1 MNEQNEQKGNL
12 IIGEGVSVTGTFSI
26 PSKAVINGTLNGE
39 LTADE
44 VMVGKQGK
52 LTGKITARNADIHG
66 ETHDTL
72 TIANHLILRST
83 GKIHGRATY
92 GELEI
97 ERGGLVSGTVLP
109 EDVSPALST
118 PSTSSGP
125 RPSTPQPGPLTP
137 PGAPQSN
144 GNGNGNGNSNPNAN
158 ANT

>member
-12 IIGEGVSVTGTFSI
+12 IIGEGVTVTGTFSI

-44 VMVGKQGK
+44 IMVGKQGK

-109 EDVSPALST
+109 DDAA
-118 PSTSSGP
+118 
-125 RPSTPQPGPLTP
+125 PSTPASVTAPRAPAA
-137 PGAPQSN
+137 APQATSQASASTPAAKPSSDGGSN
-144 GNGNGNGNSNPNAN
+144 N
-158 ANT
+158 

>member
-12 IIGEGVSVTGTFSI
+12 IIGEGVTVTGTFSI

-44 VMVGKQGK
+44 IMVGKQGK
-52 LTGKITARNADIHG
+52 LTGKITARNADVHG

-109 EDVSPALST
+109 EDAASST
-118 PSTSSGP
+118 PASSVITRSQG
-125 RPSTPQPGPLTP
+125 SA
-137 PGAPQSN
+137 APQ
-144 GNGNGNGNSNPNAN
+144 NAAPQAPAAKPADGS
-158 ANT
+158 ANNN

>member
-12 IIGEGVSVTGTFSI
+12 IIGEGVTVTGTFSI

-44 VMVGKQGK
+44 IMVGKQGK

-109 EDVSPALST
+109 EDAAPSAPVSM
-118 PSTSSGP
+118 TSA
-125 RPSTPQPGPLTP
+125 RPMP
-137 PGAPQSN
+137 PVSSQNSAPQATSAKPAE
-144 GNGNGNGNSNPNAN
+144 GPAN
-158 ANT
+158 N

>member
-12 IIGEGVSVTGTFSI
+12 IIGEGVTVTGTFVI
-26 PSKAVINGTLNGE
+26 PNKTMINGSLNGE

-44 VMVGKQGK
+44 IMVGKAGK

-109 EDVSPALST
+109 EDAAHASSTPPAQRIST
-118 PSTSSGP
+118 PSSG
-125 RPSTPQPGPLTP
+125 STPQGFSASAGQQQAAKPNDNTP
-137 PGAPQSN
+137 SGA
-144 GNGNGNGNSNPNAN
+144 
-158 ANT
+158 

>member
-12 IIGEGVSVTGTFSI
+12 IIGEGVTVTGTFVI
-26 PSKAVINGTLNGE
+26 PNKAVINGSLNGE

-44 VMVGKQGK
+44 IMVGKAGK
-52 LTGKITARNADIHG
+52 LTGKITARNADVHG

-72 TIANHLILRST
+72 TIANHLILRSS

-109 EDVSPALST
+109 EDASHAASSAPTQRPVT
-118 PSTSSGP
+118 PTTGAQVNNNTASNQQASSKP
-125 RPSTPQPGPLTP
+125 TDNS
-137 PGAPQSN
+137 PGA
-144 GNGNGNGNSNPNAN
+144 A
-158 ANT
+158 

>member
-12 IIGEGVSVTGTFSI
+12 IIGEGVTVTGTFSI

-44 VMVGKQGK
+44 IMVGKQGK
-52 LTGKITARNADIHG
+52 LTGKITGRNADIHG

-109 EDVSPALST
+109 EDAAPSAPVSMSSARPT
-118 PSTSSGP
+118 P
-125 RPSTPQPGPLTP
+125 PQPNSV
-137 PGAPQSN
+137 PQ
-144 GNGNGNGNSNPNAN
+144 AN
-158 ANT
+158 AAKPAEGPANNS

>member
-12 IIGEGVSVTGTFSI
+12 IIGEGVTVTGTFSI

-44 VMVGKQGK
+44 IMVGKQGK

-72 TIANHLILRST
+72 TISNHLILRST

-109 EDVSPALST
+109 DDASPTT
-118 PSTSSGP
+118 PISASNA
-125 RPSTPQPGPLTP
+125 RPSASV
-137 PGAPQSN
+137 APQSPAPQAATLA
-144 GNGNGNGNSNPNAN
+144 GKPSSDGPSNN
-158 ANT
+158 

>member
-1 MNEQNEQKGNL
+1 MNDQIEQKGNL
-12 IIGEGVSVTGTFSI
+12 IIGEGVTVTGTFSI

-44 VMVGKQGK
+44 IMVGKQGK
-52 LTGKITARNADIHG
+52 LTGKITARNADVHG

-72 TIANHLILRST
+72 SIANHLILRSS

-109 EDVSPALST
+109 EDAPSNYSPTSSASRPPMVSPQPAASA
-118 PSTSSGP
+118 PSNAGNEP
-125 RPSTPQPGPLTP
+125 A
-137 PGAPQSN
+137 PGAAS
-144 GNGNGNGNSNPNAN
+144 SS
-158 ANT
+158 

>member
-12 IIGEGVSVTGTFSI
+12 IIGEGVTVTGTFVI
-26 PSKAVINGTLNGE
+26 PNKAVINGSLNGE

-44 VMVGKQGK
+44 IMVGKAGK
-52 LTGKITARNADIHG
+52 LTGKITARNADVHG

-72 TIANHLILRST
+72 TIANHLILRSS

-109 EDVSPALST
+109 DDAASSSPAAGL
-118 PSTSSGP
+118 
-125 RPSTPQPGPLTP
+125 RPPAASPAT
-137 PGAPQSN
+137 GAPVPPQAAQKPNDNN
-144 GNGNGNGNSNPNAN
+144 GQAN
-158 ANT
+158 A

>member
-12 IIGEGVSVTGTFSI
+12 IIGEGVTVTGTFVI
-26 PSKAVINGTLNGE
+26 PNKAVINGILNGE

-44 VMVGKQGK
+44 IMVGKAGK
-52 LTGKITARNADIHG
+52 LTGKITARNADVHG

-83 GKIHGRATY
+83 GKINGRATY

-109 EDVSPALST
+109 EDASHVASSAPTQRPVTPATGAQVSNIAPNQQA
-118 PSTSSGP
+118 SSKPTDNGP
-125 RPSTPQPGPLTP
+125 G
-137 PGAPQSN
+137 GA
-144 GNGNGNGNSNPNAN
+144 
-158 ANT
+158 

>member
-12 IIGEGVSVTGTFSI
+12 IIGEGVTVTGTFVI
-26 PSKAVINGTLNGE
+26 PSKAVINGSLNGE

-44 VMVGKQGK
+44 IMVGKAGK

-109 EDVSPALST
+109 EDASHTAAPSASSQRATPPVSAPQGSNNPLGQQQATKPNDNT
-118 PSTSSGP
+118 PS
-125 RPSTPQPGPLTP
+125 
-137 PGAPQSN
+137 GA
-144 GNGNGNGNSNPNAN
+144 
-158 ANT
+158 

>member
-1 MNEQNEQKGNL
+1 MNDQNEQKGNL
-12 IIGEGVSVTGTFSI
+12 IIGEGVTVTGTFVI
-26 PSKAVINGTLNGE
+26 PSKAVINGSLNGE

-44 VMVGKQGK
+44 IMVGKAGK

-72 TIANHLILRST
+72 SIANHLILRST

-109 EDVSPALST
+109 EDASQAASNVPAQRSGTPAPAAPQGAGSSSGAQQQGSKPNDNT
-118 PSTSSGP
+118 PS
-125 RPSTPQPGPLTP
+125 
-137 PGAPQSN
+137 GA
-144 GNGNGNGNSNPNAN
+144 
-158 ANT
+158 

>member
-1 MNEQNEQKGNL
+1 MNDQNEQKGNL
-12 IIGEGVSVTGTFSI
+12 IIGEGVTVTGTFVI
-26 PSKAVINGTLNGE
+26 PSKAVINGSLNGE

-44 VMVGKQGK
+44 IMVGKAGK

-109 EDVSPALST
+109 EDASHAAAPNASPQRVASPLS
-118 PSTSSGP
+118 
-125 RPSTPQPGPLTP
+125 
-137 PGAPQSN
+137 APQ
-144 GNGNGNGNSNPNAN
+144 GTNSAPGQQQGSKPSD
-158 ANT
+158 NTGSGA

>member
-1 MNEQNEQKGNL
+1 
-12 IIGEGVSVTGTFSI
+12 
-26 PSKAVINGTLNGE
+26 
-39 LTADE
+39 
-44 VMVGKQGK
+44 MVGKQGK

-109 EDVSPALST
+109 EDAAPSSPIAASSVRPT
-118 PSTSSGP
+118 PSLA
-125 RPSTPQPGPLTP
+125 PQNAAPQTA
-137 PGAPQSN
+137 PGAGKP
-144 GNGNGNGNSNPNAN
+144 NSDGPAN
-158 ANT
+158 NN

>member
-12 IIGEGVSVTGTFSI
+12 IIGEGVTVTGTFVI
-26 PSKAVINGTLNGE
+26 PNKAVINGSLNGE

-44 VMVGKQGK
+44 IMVGKAGK
-52 LTGKITARNADIHG
+52 LTGKIAARNADVHG

-109 EDVSPALST
+109 DDAASSSPAAGL
-118 PSTSSGP
+118 
-125 RPSTPQPGPLTP
+125 RPSTASPATSAPVPPQAQKPNDN
-137 PGAPQSN
+137 N
-144 GNGNGNGNSNPNAN
+144 GQAN
-158 ANT
+158 A

>member
-12 IIGEGVSVTGTFSI
+12 IIGEGVTVTGTFVI
-26 PSKAVINGTLNGE
+26 PSKAVINGSLNGE

-44 VMVGKQGK
+44 IMVGKAGK
-52 LTGKITARNADIHG
+52 LTGKITARNADVHG

-109 EDVSPALST
+109 EDASHAAATSAPPQRTASPAS
-118 PSTSSGP
+118 
-125 RPSTPQPGPLTP
+125 
-137 PGAPQSN
+137 APQGLNIAPGQQQGSKPTDN
-144 GNGNGNGNSNPNAN
+144 TGNGA
-158 ANT
+158 

>member
-12 IIGEGVSVTGTFSI
+12 IIGEGVTVTGTFSI

-39 LTADE
+39 LSADE
-44 VMVGKQGK
+44 IMVGKQGK
-52 LTGKITARNADIHG
+52 LTGKITARNADVHG

-72 TIANHLILRST
+72 TISNHLILRST

-109 EDVSPALST
+109 DDAA
-118 PSTSSGP
+118 TSSP
-125 RPSTPQPGPLTP
+125 VTSSVVRPQAPV
-137 PGAPQSN
+137 APQTTAPQVPAAAKPAN
-144 GNGNGNGNSNPNAN
+144 GSANSN
-158 ANT
+158 

>member
-12 IIGEGVSVTGTFSI
+12 IIGEGVTVTGTFSI

-44 VMVGKQGK
+44 IMVGKQGK

-109 EDVSPALST
+109 EDAA
-118 PSTSSGP
+118 
-125 RPSTPQPGPLTP
+125 PSTPIAASSVRPTP
-137 PGAPQSN
+137 SMAPQNAAPQTAPGAGKP
-144 GNGNGNGNSNPNAN
+144 NSDGPAN
-158 ANT
+158 NN

>member
-12 IIGEGVSVTGTFSI
+12 IIGEGVTVTGTFSI

-44 VMVGKQGK
+44 IMVGKQGK

-109 EDVSPALST
+109 EDAASST
-118 PSTSSGP
+118 PASSVIA
-125 RPSTPQPGPLTP
+125 RPQASVVPQSA
-137 PGAPQSN
+137 APQAAPAAKPAD
-144 GNGNGNGNSNPNAN
+144 GAAN
-158 ANT
+158 NN

>member
-12 IIGEGVSVTGTFSI
+12 IIGEGVTVTGTFVI
-26 PSKAVINGTLNGE
+26 PSKAVINGSLNGE

-44 VMVGKQGK
+44 IMVGKAGK

-109 EDVSPALST
+109 EDASN
-118 PSTSSGP
+118 PSTSVPAQRQASM
-125 RPSTPQPGPLTP
+125 S
-137 PGAPQSN
+137 APQAPQAA
-144 GNGNGNGNSNPNAN
+144 GNPQQSGKPNDNN
-158 ANT
+158 APSGA

>member
-12 IIGEGVSVTGTFSI
+12 IIGEGVTVTGTFSI

-44 VMVGKQGK
+44 IMVGKQGK

-109 EDVSPALST
+109 EDAASST
-118 PSTSSGP
+118 PTSSVIA
-125 RPSTPQPGPLTP
+125 RPQASA
-137 PGAPQSN
+137 APQ
-144 GNGNGNGNSNPNAN
+144 NAAPQAPAAKPADGA
-158 ANT
+158 ANNN

>member
-1 MNEQNEQKGNL
+1 MNDQNEQKGNL
-12 IIGEGVSVTGTFSI
+12 IIGEGVTVTGTFVI
-26 PSKAVINGTLNGE
+26 PSKAVINGSLNGE

-44 VMVGKQGK
+44 IMVGKAGK

-109 EDVSPALST
+109 EDASQAAAPTASAQRGASPVSVSPGVNTAPGQQQGSK
-118 PSTSSGP
+118 PSDN
-125 RPSTPQPGPLTP
+125 
-137 PGAPQSN
+137 A
-144 GNGNGNGNSNPNAN
+144 GNGD
-158 ANT
+158 

>member
-12 IIGEGVSVTGTFSI
+12 IIGEGVTVTGTFSI

-44 VMVGKQGK
+44 IMVGKQGK

-109 EDVSPALST
+109 EDAASST
-118 PSTSSGP
+118 PTSSVIS
-125 RPSTPQPGPLTP
+125 RPQASA
-137 PGAPQSN
+137 APQ
-144 GNGNGNGNSNPNAN
+144 NAAPQAPAAKPADGA
-158 ANT
+158 ANNN

>member
-12 IIGEGVSVTGTFSI
+12 IIGEGVTVTGTFSI

-44 VMVGKQGK
+44 IMVGKQGK

-109 EDVSPALST
+109 EDAASST
-118 PSTSSGP
+118 PASSVIA
-125 RPSTPQPGPLTP
+125 RPQASA
-137 PGAPQSN
+137 APQ
-144 GNGNGNGNSNPNAN
+144 NAAPQAPAAKPADGA
-158 ANT
+158 ANNN

>member
-12 IIGEGVSVTGTFSI
+12 IIGEGVTVTGTFSI

-44 VMVGKQGK
+44 IMVGKQGK
-52 LTGKITARNADIHG
+52 LTGKITARNADVHG

-72 TIANHLILRST
+72 TIANHLILRSS

-109 EDVSPALST
+109 EDAAPSAPVSM
-118 PSTSSGP
+118 SSA
-125 RPSTPQPGPLTP
+125 RPMP
-137 PGAPQSN
+137 PVSAQQNPAPQATSAKPAE
-144 GNGNGNGNSNPNAN
+144 GSAN
-158 ANT
+158 NN

>member
-12 IIGEGVSVTGTFSI
+12 IIGEGVTVTGTFVI
-26 PSKAVINGTLNGE
+26 PNKAVINGSLNGE

-44 VMVGKQGK
+44 IMVGKAGK

-109 EDVSPALST
+109 EDASHASPAT
-118 PSTSSGP
+118 TQRPNPSAQSAA
-125 RPSTPQPGPLTP
+125 PSQQQ
-137 PGAPQSN
+137 APKPN
-144 GNGNGNGNSNPNAN
+144 DSNPA
-158 ANT
+158 A